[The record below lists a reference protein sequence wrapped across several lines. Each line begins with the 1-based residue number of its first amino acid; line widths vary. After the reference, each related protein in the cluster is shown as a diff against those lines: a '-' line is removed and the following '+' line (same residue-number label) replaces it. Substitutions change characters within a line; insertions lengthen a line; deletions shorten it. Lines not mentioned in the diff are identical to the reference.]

1 MNKKEFVY
9 EIAKLR
15 FTAPVILALLC
26 LVLLTVG
33 AHGPVKDQSPDDK
46 SLVKKPV
53 LVEKKKQPGS
63 PLIIGN
69 MVIAESED
77 GRMPEITFTVTNKS
91 DKVIIAYA
99 VKHEGAFGQGAVAG
113 AITNI
118 SPDSERALLPGRSPH
133 MEIGGIEYS
142 GMPETMILS
151 VDFVEFA
158 DGTRWGLDTMK
169 TGERVD
175 GTRAGAQAVRDAL
188 LLILKAGG
196 VDAVVQSLDTIE
208 PQADQS
214 SLHSSEWLDS
224 FSTGVKWMRERVRR
238 KGRDYSSVEKELQ
251 HSPDFKDERIY

>member
-1 MNKKEFVY
+1 MNNKEFVPQK
-9 EIAKLR
+9 AKLI
-15 FTAPVILALLC
+15 FVVPVLLAVLC
-26 LVLLTVG
+26 LALLTVG

-46 SLVKKPV
+46 PLVKKPV

-63 PLIIGN
+63 PLSIGN

-77 GRMPEITFTVTNKS
+77 GQMPEITFTVTNKS

-99 VKHEGAFGQGAVAG
+99 IKHEGAFGQGPLTGVIA
-113 AITNI
+113 NI
-118 SPDSERALLPGRSPH
+118 SPDSERALLPGRSPQ
-133 MEIGGIEYS
+133 MEIAGIEYS

-175 GTRAGAQAVRDAL
+175 GTRAGVQAVRDAL
-188 LLILKAGG
+188 MPILKTAG
-196 VDAVVQSLDTIE
+196 VDAVVQLLDTIE

-214 SLHSSEWLDS
+214 SLRSSEWLDS

-238 KGRDYSSVEKELQ
+238 KGRDYSKIEKELR
-251 HSPDFKDERIY
+251 HSPI